1 MLAAPDICHSST
13 SDMSSREDG
22 CIMRDLLG
30 VAVGEASLERAP
42 ELADVR
48 PRRVAGDLLGDR
60 RPMVPGDL
68 LEDARCGVSLR
79 LLVLP
84 GNAPPPRSKPSE
96 RSAPAWPT
104 KSKAEAQ
111 GPCSTALAWLPAS
124 RFSHGSARGC
134 EESPTREERLSDTS
148 EPREPRRERPGPCVC
163 AGDPKSPVSPT
174 PRSSWK
180 KAAWLPACFGE
191 GSPSMVS
198 TSVSEGT
205 VHVLPRER
213 GALLLATTPSS
224 SSSVGTSGA
233 VCVLRSVSERR
244 RLCSTEPLRL
254 LTSR

>member
-1 MLAAPDICHSST
+1 
-13 SDMSSREDG
+13 
-22 CIMRDLLG
+22 MRDLLG

-111 GPCSTALAWLPAS
+111 GPCSTALA
-124 RFSHGSARGC
+124 SHGSARGC
-134 EESPTREERLSDTS
+134 EGSPTREERLSDAS
-148 EPREPRRERPGPCVC
+148 ELRRERPGPRVC
-163 AGDPKSPVSPT
+163 AGGPNSPVSPT

-233 VCVLRSVSERR
+233 VCVLRSISERR